1 MFQMTNQF
9 AYIVTDTNS
18 RDFDMTPYFARAQ
31 EGFNL
36 AFIYNMSNSQPGAN
50 CPGGVQCV
58 AEEIGN
64 ILGSGFEMTLRLEI
78 PLFEEY
84 ALEEFNLLRDKPWE
98 RHEKVIRNFKTY
110 MENYGKCNNCTR
122 WGMEAVESKDAG
134 RIDILDVGFW
144 TPAGSGL
151 KDDLLPHVKG
161 NFRGR
166 RIPVASVEVR
176 AKSCSL

>member
-1 MFQMTNQF
+1 MFKMTNQF
-9 AYIVTDTNS
+9 SYIVTDTNS
-18 RDFDMTPYFARAQ
+18 RDFDMMPYFAMAK

-50 CPGGVQCV
+50 CPSGVQCI

-78 PLFEEY
+78 PLFQQY
-84 ALEEFNLLRDKPWE
+84 SLEEFNLMRDRPSE
-98 RHEKVIRNFKTY
+98 RHRKVISNFKSY
-110 MENYGKCNNCTR
+110 MENNGRCNNCTR

-134 RIDILDVGFW
+134 QVEILDVGIW
-144 TPAGSGL
+144 TPAGSNL
-151 KDDLLPHVKG
+151 KDDLQPHIKG

-176 AKSCSL
+176 AETCL

>member
-1 MFQMTNQF
+1 MFKMTNQF

-18 RDFDMTPYFARAQ
+18 RDFDMMPYFAMAK

-36 AFIYNMSNSQPGAN
+36 AFVYNMSNSQPGAN
-50 CPGGVQCV
+50 CPSGVQCI

-64 ILGSGFEMTLRLEI
+64 IIGSGFEMTLREEI
-78 PLFEEY
+78 PLFQQY
-84 ALEEFNLLRDKPWE
+84 ALEEFQLLRDRTWE
-98 RHEKVIRNFKTY
+98 RHRNVIVNFKNYMATY
-110 MENYGKCNNCTR
+110 GRGNNCTR

-134 RIDILDVGFW
+134 QVDILDVGFW
-144 TPAGSGL
+144 TPAGSSL

-176 AKSCSL
+176 SKSCIF